1 MTHADIAL
9 TWRTVGV
16 WSYDAA
22 ASRPIQVERIADFDD
37 LAPAVYKLEF
47 LDSSGA
53 LAEGPNTYVG
63 ETGGLRSRLE
73 THRYGRGEHG
83 RRMRSAIVKHLQSDG
98 SVRVSA
104 LEVDGNVRIGGN
116 SIATNPL
123 SRELRRLLE
132 QAAIIEAQAH
142 GAVLINL

>member
-9 TWRTVGV
+9 TWQRIEV

-22 ASRPIQVERIADFDD
+22 APRPIQIERIAKLDN

-63 ETGGLRSRLE
+63 ETGGIRSRLE

-83 RRMRSAIVKHLQSDG
+83 RKKRAAIVRHLQSGG
-98 SVRVSA
+98 SVRVSV
-104 LEVDGNVRIGGN
+104 LEVNADVRIGGE
-116 SIATNPL
+116 SIVTQPL
-123 SRELRRLLE
+123 SRRDLE
-132 QAAIIEAQAH
+132 STTIANQRGRE
-142 GAVLINL
+142 